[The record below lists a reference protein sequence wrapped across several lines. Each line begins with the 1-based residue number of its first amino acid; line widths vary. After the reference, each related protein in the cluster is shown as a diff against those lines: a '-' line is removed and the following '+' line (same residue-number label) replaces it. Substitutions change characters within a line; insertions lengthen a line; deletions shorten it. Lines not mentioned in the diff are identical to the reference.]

1 MASFIFFCVMKLFTA
16 KQIREIDRLTI
27 ENRNISSLD
36 LMEEVAIRIADCIL
50 QRYQNPLSSVIFVGK
65 GNNGGDGLAIARLLS
80 RRGWKISVVMCNDE
94 STLSSD
100 CQSNFNRLPQEVQIL
115 YYSETLDLSSFFLQ
129 KTILIDALFGI
140 GLNRNLSL
148 YWSGVIQKI
157 NELGQNAH
165 HVISIDFPSGLPSDP
180 NVLFNPQTVVK
191 ADWTI
196 SILTPK
202 IVSFMPNSSVFLGE
216 KTCLEMSD
224 VFDQNVIE
232 KIETP
237 YFFIRKE
244 NVILPKRDVFSHKG
258 SFGHALMIGGSQGM
272 IGALLLSAESC
283 LRSGVGLLSLLGP
296 KRSIDSY
303 QVRLPETM
311 NLPFGYEE
319 IQENEFDSL
328 KYDAIGIGCGLG
340 KSKESVNI
348 VKWILSKSNNPI
360 VIDADALNILSEHKD
375 LLSQIPKQSI
385 LTPHPKEWERISG
398 VSSADRWAQIEVAQ
412 LFARQYELN
421 IVLKGAYS
429 VVVSSQGEL
438 FFNSTGNPG
447 MATAGSGDV
456 LCGMILSFLAQGK
469 KPIDAAITG
478 VFFHGLAGDLATKE
492 LGEYAVLASDL
503 CKKIPQSFLCNQDS
517 VTND

>member
-157 NELGQNAH
+157 NELGQNSL
-165 HVISIDFPSGLPSDP
+165 HVISIDFPSGLPSEP

-202 IVSFMPNSSVFLGE
+202 IVSFIP
-216 KTCLEMSD
+216 KTR
-224 VFDQNVIE
+224 F
-232 KIETP
+232 
-237 YFFIRKE
+237 
-244 NVILPKRDVFSHKG
+244 
-258 SFGHALMIGGSQGM
+258 
-272 IGALLLSAESC
+272 LSA
-283 LRSGVGLLSLLGP
+283 
-296 KRSIDSY
+296 
-303 QVRLPETM
+303 
-311 NLPFGYEE
+311 
-319 IQENEFDSL
+319 
-328 KYDAIGIGCGLG
+328 
-340 KSKESVNI
+340 
-348 VKWILSKSNNPI
+348 
-360 VIDADALNILSEHKD
+360 
-375 LLSQIPKQSI
+375 
-385 LTPHPKEWERISG
+385 
-398 VSSADRWAQIEVAQ
+398 
-412 LFARQYELN
+412 
-421 IVLKGAYS
+421 
-429 VVVSSQGEL
+429 
-438 FFNSTGNPG
+438 
-447 MATAGSGDV
+447 
-456 LCGMILSFLAQGK
+456 
-469 KPIDAAITG
+469 
-478 VFFHGLAGDLATKE
+478 
-492 LGEYAVLASDL
+492 
-503 CKKIPQSFLCNQDS
+503 
-517 VTND
+517 